1 MTTKPVTEETG
12 NVTKVTGSVTE
23 ETGNVSEVTDAT
35 IAVSEE
41 VPTKIESL
49 PRKKRTTVRT
59 LEQLAD
65 VPFAKMNTLEQKKY
79 VAHLEETIRLAEQKA
94 EAYSANGAQ
103 AFEQAAKMRE
113 IIDRLHTESIK
124 KKDMLNTAIRAFVT
138 TLELIMKEDN

>member
-1 MTTKPVTEETG
+1 MTMTTKPVTEET
-12 NVTKVTGSVTE
+12 VDVAEATE
-23 ETGNVSEVTDAT
+23 ETF
-35 IAVSEE
+35 AVSEK

-59 LEQLAD
+59 LEQLTD

-79 VAHLEETIRLAEQKA
+79 VAHLEETIRLTEQKA

-124 KKDMLNTAIRAFVT
+124 KKDMLNTAIRAFIT